1 MKTEPDTFSIDDL
14 IAAPNSTEPW
24 DGIRNYQARNFL
36 RDEFSV
42 GDLVFIYHSRVKSPG
57 VVGIAEV
64 VRSAYPDHTAL
75 DPESNYFDP
84 KSLEKGESRWV
95 MVDVKAVQ
103 KFDNVVTLTDLKANR
118 LLSQMKVVQRGQR
131 LSIQP
136 VTEKEW
142 QIVCEMAG
150 V

>member
-57 VVGIAEV
+57 VVGIAEI

-103 KFDNVVTLTDLKANR
+103 KFDNVVTLITDAILFANAPMLSPFLYIFRFLQTFLKR
-118 LLSQMKVVQRGQR
+118 VRQYFTISLH
-131 LSIQP
+131 
-136 VTEKEW
+136 E
-142 QIVCEMAG
+142 
-150 V
+150 